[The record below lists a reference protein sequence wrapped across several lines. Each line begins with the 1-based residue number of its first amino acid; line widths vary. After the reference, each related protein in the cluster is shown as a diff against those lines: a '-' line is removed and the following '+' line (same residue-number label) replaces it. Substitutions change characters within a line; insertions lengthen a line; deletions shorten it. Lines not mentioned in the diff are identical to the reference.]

1 MQETAFIE
9 KRMKAREA
17 IRMRLAG
24 KVALITGGGTGIG
37 QGAAIALAA
46 EGAKVMVCGRRP
58 EPLNETVAQIEKA
71 GGEALACPMDVTDMA
86 QIKRAVDLLKER
98 WGRADILVNNA
109 GSSMRKPFMQTTL
122 EDLDELY
129 RVDLRSV
136 FAVTQAMVPMLK
148 ESGSGSI
155 INISSILG
163 VFGSALSTAYCAMK
177 GGVVQLTR
185 AMAAELGPEIR
196 VNCICPSH
204 IITPM
209 MQAEID
215 RLEAAGK
222 MDRLNRQFP
231 MKRVG
236 YPDDMNGAILFFAS
250 PDSAWLTGNI
260 FMVDGGLSCY
270 V

>member
-1 MQETAFIE
+1 
-9 KRMKAREA
+9 
-17 IRMRLAG
+17 MRLNG
-24 KVALITGGGTGIG
+24 KVALVTGGGTGIG

-46 EGAKVMVCGRRP
+46 EGAKVMVLGRRP
-58 EPLNETVAQIEKA
+58 DPLHETVAIIEEA
-71 GGEALACPMDVTDMA
+71 GGEALACPTDITDVG
-86 QIKRAVDLLKER
+86 QIQQAVELLKQR

-109 GSSMRKPFMQTTL
+109 GSAMRKPFMKTTL

-129 RVDLRSV
+129 QVDLRSV
-136 FAVTQAMVPMLK
+136 FAMSQALVPLLK
-148 ESGSGSI
+148 EDGGGSI

-163 VFGSALSTAYCAMK
+163 VLGSANSTAYCAMK
-177 GGVVQLTR
+177 GGVVQLSR

-222 MDRLNRQFP
+222 MDRLNRLFP

-236 YPDDMNGAILFFAS
+236 YPDDMNGSIIFFAS
-250 PDSAWLTGNI
+250 DDSAWLTGNV

>member
-1 MQETAFIE
+1 
-9 KRMKAREA
+9 
-17 IRMRLAG
+17 MRLIG
-24 KVALITGGGTGIG
+24 KVAMVTGGGTGIG
-37 QGAAIALAA
+37 QGAAIALAS
-46 EGAKVMVCGRRP
+46 EGAKVMVLGRRP

-71 GGEALACPMDVTDMA
+71 GGEALACPTDVTDVE
-86 QIKRAVDLLKER
+86 QINQAVQLLKGR
-98 WGRADILVNNA
+98 WGRLDILVNNA
-109 GSSMRKPFMQTTL
+109 GSAMRKPFMKTTL

-136 FAVTQAMVPMLK
+136 FAVSQAVVPMLK
-148 ESGSGSI
+148 EDGGGSI

-163 VFGSALSTAYCAMK
+163 VLGSANSTAYCAVK

-196 VNCICPSH
+196 VNCLCPSH
-204 IITPM
+204 IVTAM
-209 MQAEID
+209 MQGDID

-222 MDRLNRQFP
+222 MDRLNRLFP

-236 YPDDMNGAILFFAS
+236 YPDDMSGTILFFAS
-250 PDSAWLTGNI
+250 EDSAWLTGNI

>member
-1 MQETAFIE
+1 
-9 KRMKAREA
+9 
-17 IRMRLAG
+17 MRLAG
-24 KVALITGGGTGIG
+24 KVALVTGGGTGIG

-46 EGAKVMVCGRRP
+46 EGAKVMVLGRRP
-58 EPLNETVAQIEKA
+58 EPLNETVAHIEKA
-71 GGEALACPMDVTDMA
+71 GGEALACPTDVTDVE
-86 QIKRAVDLLKER
+86 QIKQAVVLLKER
-98 WGRADILVNNA
+98 WGRADVLINNA

-136 FAVTQAMVPMLK
+136 FAVTQAMVPLLK
-148 ESGSGSI
+148 EDGGGSI

-163 VFGSALSTAYCAMK
+163 VLGSANSTAYCAMK

-204 IITPM
+204 IVTAM
-209 MQAEID
+209 MQGEID
-215 RLEAAGK
+215 RLQAAGK
-222 MDRLNRQFP
+222 MDRLNRLFP

-236 YPDDMNGAILFFAS
+236 YPDDMNGTILFFAS